1 MNSLYRNSDGTWPA
15 LGNPFRSVA
24 AHIQPVAM
32 KLRKVRAVTTD
43 WRHAGHAVEIGQEIK
58 LPDDEARGLV
68 ALGRAEFV

>member
-1 MNSLYRNSDGTWPA
+1 MYQSEKDRWPT
-15 LGNPFRSVA
+15 LVGNPFKTVA
-24 AHIQPVAM
+24 HVQPVAM
-32 KLRKVRAVTTD
+32 PLRKVRAVTTD